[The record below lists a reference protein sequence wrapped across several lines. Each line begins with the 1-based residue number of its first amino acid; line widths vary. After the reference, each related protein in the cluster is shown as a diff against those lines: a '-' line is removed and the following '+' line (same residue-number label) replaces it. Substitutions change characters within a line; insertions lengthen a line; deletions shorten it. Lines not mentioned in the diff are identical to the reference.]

1 MKKRRKKKRR
11 TSSSSPELS
20 QAESSDFLSKN
31 IKIEV
36 DDTDLSPI
44 LPMNLVTDQPGSSNS
59 DLLLQSTNT
68 DCDIINSLV
77 SPATS
82 PNVII
87 EKKINDSY
95 DEHQNIICKKKR
107 VAQEAK
113 GLWIGGQTTTTT
125 TSMKPPPI
133 PETNFLND
141 NLNIPMM
148 GNASKRNNSQRVQFN
163 VPFRKKIRFLD
174 MESGSG
180 GGSGGIDEP
189 INLNTSQQVNEK
201 SGLVQTDFMIPR
213 ERVISICNLDKDAL
227 DDYLNDGDNSQE
239 QEAELL
245 QIFQPDTESDKSNGG
260 EDLGIVQTSI
270 PLLENYQ
277 LFSGDNNKLE
287 KKLDI
292 NGGQDKI
299 SQLRSYLQQNLNNSM
314 NKINDFDTSVI
325 KSGPNS
331 TGSLSIYSNS
341 ASASLAMLS
350 QRHVTSSEIS
360 SSNTSNRCVKRKIN
374 MATTNYVPQSPNTRR
389 RNYSFVPIS
398 AGTQSSNLNQKN
410 IDGNLFVSPRAT
422 SIVKRTANQ
431 RSLGGLQSLSCFS
444 LNNRNQEHVIQR
456 DIKTEVSSA
465 PPSPS
470 MIQNFH
476 YTNQTNYQFPSTNI
490 SQQIQCTSDNYPM
503 ESRSQSV
510 PLHCRTSPAFNNNN
524 NYEYSGYS
532 SQCSSI
538 APTPVPSEFNDFTN
552 PLLLD
557 ILSDSS
563 NQPVVK
569 IESNFIPSLLDT
581 DSTNSPSVGMT
592 EILPEFNQRLNY
604 NTMSRSVPST
614 PLPIHGYN
622 NNNTT
627 NSLKS
632 NKIFDIISKSVPTTP
647 NSVQSLNPFRY
658 SPETNRDFLI
668 NGNTIEQGKMTSFFN
683 SQQQNQPNSV
693 VEKDLTITEGIDDLS
708 NFDDVSDSILGADL
722 LNNL

>member
-1 MKKRRKKKRR
+1 MKKRRKKKRK
-11 TSSSSPELS
+11 TSLSSPDLS
-20 QAESSDFLSKN
+20 QAESSDFVSTS

-36 DDTDLSPI
+36 DDDNLSPV

-77 SPATS
+77 STVS

-87 EKKINDSY
+87 EKKITESY
-95 DEHQNIICKKKR
+95 NEHQNIICKKKR

-113 GLWIGGQTTTTT
+113 GLWIGQT

-133 PETNFLND
+133 PETGFLNE

-148 GNASKRNNSQRVQFN
+148 GHALKRNNSQRVQFN
-163 VPFRKKIRFLD
+163 VPFRKKIKFLD
-174 MESGSG
+174 MEQQT
-180 GGSGGIDEP
+180 GGIDEP

-201 SGLVQTDFMIPR
+201 GALVPTDFMIPR

-245 QIFQPDTESDKSNGG
+245 QIFQPDAESDKSNGG

-277 LFSGDNNKLE
+277 LFSNDNNKQE
-287 KKLDI
+287 KKLEL

-299 SQLRSYLQQNLNNSM
+299 SQLRSYLQQNLNNSGM

-331 TGSLSIYSNS
+331 TGSLSVYSGS
-341 ASASLAMLS
+341 ASASLTLLS
-350 QRHVTSSEIS
+350 QRHGSVISSEIS
-360 SSNTSNRCVKRKIN
+360 SNNNRCVKRKIN
-374 MATTNYVPQSPNTRR
+374 TTNSLNSVPQSPNTRR

-398 AGTQSSNLNQKN
+398 AGTQSPNVNQKN

-422 SIVKRTANQ
+422 SVVKRTTNQ
-431 RSLGGLQSLSCFS
+431 RSLGGLQSLSCFN
-444 LNNRNQEHVIQR
+444 LNNRNQEHAQR

-470 MIQNFH
+470 MIQNFR
-476 YTNQTNYQFPSTNI
+476 YGNQTNYQFPSTNI
-490 SQQIQCTSDNYPM
+490 SQQIQSQCTSDNYPM

-524 NYEYSGYS
+524 NNYDYSGYS

-538 APTPVPSEFNDFTN
+538 APTPVPPEFNDFTN

-592 EILPEFNQRLNY
+592 EILPEFNQRSNY

-614 PLPIHGYN
+614 PLPIIHGYN

-627 NSLKS
+627 NNSTCKS

-647 NSVQSLNPFRY
+647 NSVQSCNPFRY

-668 NGNTIEQGKMTSFFN
+668 NGNTIERGKMTSFFN
-683 SQQQNQPNSV
+683 SQQQNQPNSI

>member
-1 MKKRRKKKRR
+1 
-11 TSSSSPELS
+11 
-20 QAESSDFLSKN
+20 
-31 IKIEV
+31 
-36 DDTDLSPI
+36 
-44 LPMNLVTDQPGSSNS
+44 MNLVTDQPGSSNS

-77 SPATS
+77 SPPS

-113 GLWIGGQTTTTT
+113 GLWSGQT

-141 NLNIPMM
+141 NLNIPLM
-148 GNASKRNNSQRVQFN
+148 GHALKRNNSQRVQFN

-174 MESGSG
+174 MEQQTSG
-180 GGSGGIDEP
+180 GVGIDEP

-201 SGLVQTDFMIPR
+201 GALVPTDFMIPR

-245 QIFQPDTESDKSNGG
+245 QIFQPDAESDKSNGG

-277 LFSGDNNKLE
+277 LYSGDNNKLE
-287 KKLDI
+287 KKLEL

-299 SQLRSYLQQNLNNSM
+299 SQLRSYLQQNLNNSGM
-314 NKINDFDTSVI
+314 NKMINDFDTSVI

-341 ASASLAMLS
+341 ASASLALLS

-360 SSNTSNRCVKRKIN
+360 SNTNRFVKRKIN
-374 MATTNYVPQSPNTRR
+374 LATNSSLNYVPQSPNTRR

-398 AGTQSSNLNQKN
+398 AGSQSSSNVNQKN

-422 SIVKRTANQ
+422 SVVKRTTTQ
-431 RSLGGLQSLSCFS
+431 RSLDGLQSLSCFN
-444 LNNRNQEHVIQR
+444 LNNRNQDPILQR

-470 MIQNFH
+470 MIQNFR

-490 SQQIQCTSDNYPM
+490 SQPIQLSSDNYPM
-503 ESRSQSV
+503 ESNRSQSV
-510 PLHCRTSPAFNNNN
+510 PLHCRTSPAFNNN

-563 NQPVVK
+563 NQQVVK

-592 EILPEFNQRLNY
+592 EILPEFNQRSNY

-627 NSLKS
+627 NSCKS

-647 NSVQSLNPFRY
+647 NSVHSCNPFRY

-668 NGNTIEQGKMTSFFN
+668 NGNTIEPGKMTSFFN

>member
-1 MKKRRKKKRR
+1 MKKRRKKKRK

-20 QAESSDFLSKN
+20 QAESSDFITKS

-36 DDTDLSPI
+36 DDDDLSPL

-77 SPATS
+77 TTVN

-113 GLWIGGQTTTTT
+113 GLWIGQT

-133 PETNFLND
+133 PETVYLND

-148 GNASKRNNSQRVQFN
+148 GHALKRNNSQRVQFN
-163 VPFRKKIRFLD
+163 VPFRKKIKFLD
-174 MESGSG
+174 MEQQTS
-180 GGSGGIDEP
+180 SGGIDEP
-189 INLNTSQQVNEK
+189 MNLNTSQQVNEK
-201 SGLVQTDFMIPR
+201 NSLVPTDFMIPR

-245 QIFQPDTESDKSNGG
+245 QIFQPDAESDKSNGG

-277 LFSGDNNKLE
+277 LFSGDNKLE

-299 SQLRSYLQQNLNNSM
+299 SQLRSYLQQNLNNSGM
-314 NKINDFDTSVI
+314 NKNNDFDTSVI
-325 KSGPNS
+325 KSGPSS
-331 TGSLSIYSNS
+331 TGSLSVYSGS

-350 QRHVTSSEIS
+350 QRHGTSSEIS
-360 SSNTSNRCVKRKIN
+360 SNNNRCVKRKIN
-374 MATTNYVPQSPNTRR
+374 ITTNSSNSVPHSPNTRR

-398 AGTQSSNLNQKN
+398 AGTQSPNIVQKN
-410 IDGNLFVSPRAT
+410 IDVNLFVSPRAT
-422 SIVKRTANQ
+422 SVVKRTTNQ
-431 RSLGGLQSLSCFS
+431 RSLGGLQSLSCFN
-444 LNNRNQEHVIQR
+444 LNNRNQENSQR

-470 MIQNFH
+470 MIQNFR
-476 YTNQTNYQFPSTNI
+476 YVNQTNYQFPSTNI
-490 SQQIQCTSDNYPM
+490 SQQIQSQCTSDNYPM

-524 NYEYSGYS
+524 NSNNNNNYEYSGYS
-532 SQCSSI
+532 SQCSSV
-538 APTPVPSEFNDFTN
+538 APTPVPPEFNDFTN

-569 IESNFIPSLLDT
+569 IESNYIPSLLDN

-592 EILPEFNQRLNY
+592 EILPEFNQRSNY
-604 NTMSRSVPST
+604 NTMSRSLSST
-614 PLPIHGYN
+614 PLPMHGYN
-622 NNNTT
+622 NAT
-627 NSLKS
+627 NSSKS
-632 NKIFDIISKSVPTTP
+632 NKIFDIVSKSVPTTP
-647 NSVQSLNPFRY
+647 NSVQSCNPFRY

-668 NGNTIEQGKMTSFFN
+668 NGNTIEPGKLTSFYN
-683 SQQQNQPNSV
+683 SHQPNSV

>member
-1 MKKRRKKKRR
+1 M
-11 TSSSSPELS
+11 
-20 QAESSDFLSKN
+20 
-31 IKIEV
+31 
-36 DDTDLSPI
+36 DDDEDLSPT

-77 SPATS
+77 SAVS

-87 EKKINDSY
+87 ENKINETY
-95 DEHQNIICKKKR
+95 EHQNIICKKKR

-113 GLWIGGQTTTTT
+113 GLWPGQQQ
-125 TSMKPPPI
+125 TSIMKPPPI
-133 PETNFLND
+133 PETGFLND
-141 NLNIPMM
+141 NINIPMM
-148 GNASKRNNSQRVQFN
+148 GHALKRNNSQRVQFN
-163 VPFRKKIRFLD
+163 VPFRKKIKFLD
-174 MESGSG
+174 MEQQT
-180 GGSGGIDEP
+180 GGIDEP
-189 INLNTSQQVNEK
+189 INLNASQQVGEK
-201 SGLVQTDFMIPR
+201 SGLVPSDFMIPR

-245 QIFQPDTESDKSNGG
+245 QIFQPDAESDKSNGG

-277 LFSGDNNKLE
+277 LFSGDNKVDKKLE
-287 KKLDI
+287 Q

-299 SQLRSYLQQNLNNSM
+299 SQLRSYLQQNLNNSGM
-314 NKINDFDTSVI
+314 NKINDFDSSVI

-331 TGSLSIYSNS
+331 TGLSIYNNS
-341 ASASLAMLS
+341 ASASLTMLS
-350 QRHVTSSEIS
+350 QRHGVVTSD
-360 SSNTSNRCVKRKIN
+360 NNRSVKRKI
-374 MATTNYVPQSPNTRR
+374 TTNSVNSVPQSPNTRR

-398 AGTQSSNLNQKN
+398 AGTQSPNINQKN
-410 IDGNLFVSPRAT
+410 VDGNLFVSPRAT
-422 SIVKRTANQ
+422 SVVKRATTQ
-431 RSLGGLQSLSCFS
+431 RSLGGLQSLSCFN
-444 LNNRNQEHVIQR
+444 LNNRNPEHISR

-470 MIQNFH
+470 MIQNFR
-476 YTNQTNYQFPSTNI
+476 YSNQTNYQFPSTNI
-490 SQQIQCTSDNYPM
+490 SQQIQSQSLSDYPM

-524 NYEYSGYS
+524 YEYSGYS

-538 APTPVPSEFNDFTN
+538 APTPVPPEFNDFTN

-557 ILSDSS
+557 ILSVSS

-592 EILPEFNQRLNY
+592 EILPEFNQRSNY

-614 PLPIHGYN
+614 PLPIHGYSNPTN
-622 NNNTT
+622 NN
-627 NSLKS
+627 SS
-632 NKIFDIISKSVPTTP
+632 NKMFDIVSKSVPTTP
-647 NSVQSLNPFRY
+647 NSVSCNPFRY

-668 NGNTIEQGKMTSFFN
+668 NGNTIEPGKLTSFFN

-693 VEKDLTITEGIDDLS
+693 VEKDLTITDGIDDLS
-708 NFDDVSDSILGADL
+708 NFDDVSDSILGGDL